1 DFMTGLDVPIYNFAA
16 AADDEKQQLLIF
28 WLDVRLRVA
37 AQMFASLSETYN
49 TLLSDRALLELKKAE
64 HSQRVDVWIHGTHH
78 HTNTSRD
85 WIGAFTRRVPEGLQ
99 CGLAWLNIKLT
110 AGGTSLRNLFWVLVA
125 GVLIMPFIL
134 SSYDIKFNGVS
145 CSLDSLAGHGLA
157 DYVSQLAPSASL
169 LLAFG
174 FTGFSAST
182 AGGTAVLVLA
192 ATLGLAWY
200 SLLIPVIIRRVYR

>member
-1 DFMTGLDVPIYNFAA
+1 
-16 AADDEKQQLLIF
+16 
-28 WLDVRLRVA
+28 
-37 AQMFASLSETYN
+37 MFASLSETYN